1 MQGDRVSAP
10 LVVVMG
16 VSGSGKSTTGV
27 LIADRLGVPFI
38 DADALHPLENVAK
51 MAAGTPLED
60 ADRWPWLAL
69 VGQTLADASDTG
81 LVMACSALKRVY
93 REAILAEA
101 PDVRFVL
108 LHGSREVLGRRMEGR
123 TDHFMPASLL
133 DSQFALLEELD
144 ADEPGFVVDIDRS
157 VEEIVTDAVTGLSPV
172 R

>member
-1 MQGDRVSAP
+1 MSAP

-69 VGQTLADASDTG
+69 VGKALADASDTG

>member
-1 MQGDRVSAP
+1 MSAP

-69 VGQTLADASDTG
+69 VGKALADASDTG

-101 PDVRFVL
+101 PEVRFVL

>member
-1 MQGDRVSAP
+1 
-10 LVVVMG
+10 MG

-69 VGQTLADASDTG
+69 VGKALADASDTG